1 MGRKMTKLDNSNKLF
16 LHTLGNQVGRA
27 KIMRIRDIKKNKFIN
42 TIQTI
47 MGEYLI
53 PYTECLENLNIQKA
67 ISMNDEVMLR
77 KILECEY

>member
-27 KIMRIRDIKKNKFIN
+27 KIMRIRDIKKNRFIN

-47 MGEYLI
+47 SKKE
-53 PYTECLENLNIQKA
+53 K
-67 ISMNDEVMLR
+67 
-77 KILECEY
+77 